1 MSFTVRV
8 LLIGIGVLCVIL
20 GFVGLAVPLMP
31 GFIFFGIGIVCL
43 SSASPTCAA
52 SSPPIPRLQASCK
65 NWRKRGGWD
74 SNYASAPASALLCA
88 CWEVRSINTT
98 ESLRI
103 AVMGALAYD
112 VIGNTDKVFDES
124 GPGLNCK
131 VTDQQ
136 EFFGGC
142 AGNIA
147 YGLNVTEVPLFAFV
161 YCRRRG
167 FSPIRSTT

>member
-1 MSFTVRV
+1 
-8 LLIGIGVLCVIL
+8 
-20 GFVGLAVPLMP
+20 MP
-31 GFIFFGIGIVCL
+31 GFVFFGVAVICL
-43 SSASPTCAA
+43 SSASPTLRRKLA
-52 SSPPIPRLQASCK
+52 SYPKVGRFLQEL
-65 NWRKRGGWD
+65 RKPGGWN

-136 EFFGGC
+136 EFFNAQATLPTG
-142 AGNIA
+142 
-147 YGLNVTEVPLFAFV
+147 
-161 YCRRRG
+161 
-167 FSPIRSTT
+167 